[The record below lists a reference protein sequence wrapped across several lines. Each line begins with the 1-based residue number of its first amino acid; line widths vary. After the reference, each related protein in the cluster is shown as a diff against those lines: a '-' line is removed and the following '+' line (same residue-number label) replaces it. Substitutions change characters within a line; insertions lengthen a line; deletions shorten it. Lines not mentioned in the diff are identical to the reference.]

1 MPEATCDFPFDG
13 ETEAFRV
20 RGRIFA
26 LYFGAQAKPVEVN
39 LKCDPQLARD
49 LRISYPEVRP
59 GWHMNHEHW
68 NTVVFDGKLGD
79 ERLEWLVR
87 HSWER
92 VVAGLPRT
100 ARLELQKNDE
110 KKATK
115 KKTATRGPVA
125 RSGAGRGG
133 RRRPPAAA
141 G

>member
-1 MPEATCDFPFDG
+1 MRRLCLSMPEATSDFPFDG

-26 LYFGAQAKPVEVN
+26 LYFGAQRRPVEVN

-49 LRISYPEVRP
+49 LRASYPEVQP

-92 VVAGLPRT
+92 VVAGLPRWMRMELT
-100 ARLELQKNDE
+100 VGGAARPEVE
-110 KKATK
+110 K
-115 KKTATRGPVA
+115 
-125 RSGAGRGG
+125 G
-133 RRRPPAAA
+133 RRKPGPGRRGAKMRAD
-141 G
+141 